1 MSTRTTPQDRYTDE
15 YGIERV
21 NKDEPGLVDKLR
33 DKHDWFDHLMRMNER
48 FGAKGGNQLSAGIT
62 YFSVL
67 SIFPIAMLV
76 FGIAGVILAGNP
88 EVLTDIQNRIND
100 ALEGEIGNTVNG
112 IIDSAIAQRGA
123 VLGIGG
129 VTALWSGLGW
139 MANLRF
145 GVSRM
150 WAIDPTE
157 GNFIQ
162 KKLTDLVALIVLLLA
177 MGVAFGITALGASG
191 LTKNLLDFVGLGEIP
206 GISYITWV
214 VAALVGVL
222 ANFLVFMWL
231 IFSLPRT
238 KVPMKPGLQA
248 ALLGAIGFEVVKQVG
263 SLLASNALSN
273 PAGAAFGP
281 IIGIMVVLYL
291 IWRILMY
298 CSAWAATSEEA
309 LRLATVPAPE
319 PAIIR
324 VRHEIDPGEEVSQ
337 SARKVGIGM
346 AVGAATAGAF
356 ALLRKK

>member
-1 MSTRTTPQDRYTDE
+1 MSTRTTPQDRNTDE
-15 YGIERV
+15 YGIERI
-21 NKDEPGLVDKLR
+21 NQDEPGLVDKLR
-33 DKHDWFDHLMRMNER
+33 DKYTWFDHIMRMNER
-48 FGAKGGNQLSAGIT
+48 FGSKGGNQLSAGIT

-67 SIFPIAMLV
+67 SIFPIAMLI
-76 FGIAGVILAGNP
+76 FGIAGVVLAGNP
-88 EVLTDIQNRIND
+88 EMLTRIQDEINGSLD
-100 ALEGEIGNTVNG
+100 GEIGETING
-112 IIDSAIAQRGA
+112 IIDSAIAQRGT

-129 VTALWSGLGW
+129 LTALWSGLGW

-150 WAIDPTE
+150 WALDPTD
-157 GNFIQ
+157 GSFIK
-162 KKLTDLVALIVLLLA
+162 KKLTDLVALIVLILA
-177 MGVAFGITALGASG
+177 LIVAFGVTAIGASG
-191 LTKNLLDFVGLGEIP
+191 LTSNLLELVGLGDIP
-206 GISYITWV
+206 GISYITWF
-214 VAALVGVL
+214 VAVLIGVL
-222 ANFLVFMWL
+222 ANFLVFVWL

-309 LRLATVPAPE
+309 LRMAVVPAPE
-319 PAIIR
+319 PAVIR
-324 VRHEIDPGEEVSQ
+324 VRNEIDPGGDVSQ
-337 SARKVGIGM
+337 SARKVGIGV
-346 AVGAATAGAF
+346 AVGAATAGAV
-356 ALLRKK
+356 ALLRRK